1 MSNIKKNSKIYWY
14 IMILISIF
22 ILLLVTR
29 IQVTETQIN
38 LDDILINENLEKEAR
53 EELSRLNDIEKKL
66 NSENEL
72 WIDPYMNEFTEDK
85 IMDYIY
91 SKVEEDNSKYEDW
104 MAVIRSI
111 NITQWDINELW
122 FNEAEINVNMRV
134 PSEDRMLKM
143 LDFFTNS
150 DSKYKFFLTSFN
162 YPTINDWSSFN
173 ITIPLK
179 IFYK

>member
-1 MSNIKKNSKIYWY
+1 MHNIKKNSKIYWY
-14 IMILISIF
+14 IMILLSIF

-29 IQVTETQIN
+29 TQVTETQVK
-38 LDDILINENLEKEAR
+38 LDDIMINENLESDAR
-53 EELSRLNDIEKKL
+53 DKLSRLNNIEKKL

-72 WIDPYMNEFTEDK
+72 WIEPYMNEVSEDK
-85 IMDYIY
+85 IIDYIY

-104 MAVIRSI
+104 LSVIRNISI
-111 NITQWDINELW
+111 SKWDINEVW
-122 FNEAEINVNMRV
+122 FTEATVNINMRV
-134 PSEDRMLKM
+134 PNEERMLQM
-143 LDFFTNS
+143 LDFFTNK

-162 YPTINDWSSFN
+162 YPNISNWSSFN